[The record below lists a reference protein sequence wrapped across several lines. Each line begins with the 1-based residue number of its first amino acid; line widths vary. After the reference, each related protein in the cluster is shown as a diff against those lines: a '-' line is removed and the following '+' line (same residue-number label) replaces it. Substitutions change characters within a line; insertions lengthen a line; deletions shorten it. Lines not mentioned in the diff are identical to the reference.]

1 MSVAYSTFDSV
12 QLRSGGRVVLLA
24 RADALDVAEVPYQ
37 ESWGA
42 WRDFLTLPLDA
53 TSLAALKQFW
63 RSVRG
68 SQPAGPQSD
77 QEIRAEVTAALRG
90 GRLSCIL
97 QVADAR
103 PPSPPPPP
111 VQKIAWGSKVSAAF
125 KTKVI
130 AIAADLQIDPDWLMA
145 IMNFESGGTFSSDI
159 QNRGGSHFYGLIQAG
174 VPLITGA
181 FGLSVKD
188 YRALDPV
195 DQLDY
200 VKQYFEP
207 YAGRMKTLSDA
218 YMVVLWP
225 RAVGQAETFVLFQD
239 PTKAYQQNKGLDAD
253 KDKKVTKAEATAA
266 VQKSLMDGQSV
277 KHAG

>member
-12 QLRSGGRVVLLA
+12 RLRSGGRVLVLA
-24 RADALDVAEVPYQ
+24 RAGALDLADIPYE

-42 WRDFLTLPLDA
+42 WRTFLTLPLDA
-53 TSLAALKQFW
+53 ASLAALKQFW
-63 RSVRG
+63 KPLRG
-68 SQPAGPQSD
+68 SQPSGSQSD
-77 QEIRAEVTAALRG
+77 QEIRAEVAAALRG

-97 QVADAR
+97 QAAD
-103 PPSPPPPP
+103 PSPAPPPPPP
-111 VQKIAWGSKVSAAF
+111 VQTIAWGNAVSAAF
-125 KTKVI
+125 KAKAI

-174 VPLITGA
+174 APVITGM
-181 FGLSVKD
+181 FGLSVKE
-188 YRALDPV
+188 YRDLDPV

-207 YAGRMKTLSDA
+207 YAGRMHTLSDA

-225 RAVGQAETFVLFQD
+225 RAVGKAETFVLFQD
-239 PTKAYQQNKGLDAD
+239 PKKAYQQNKGLDAD

-266 VQKSLMDGQSV
+266 VQKSLTDGQNV
-277 KHAG
+277 KNAG